1 MLRRFQIVEQYCQ
14 SGFTEVRVWG
24 KQGVVVWQ
32 LNIKNAA
39 GFPRFVCDTGVR
51 VHPEIGNA
59 GYWGTVGDI
68 SLGGCYVF
76 TFSPLPVGQ
85 VVTLDIKAND
95 KEINVA
101 GKTVSS
107 HPGVG
112 MGVAF
117 NGFTPEDAEERLKGF
132 VQHLASQPKKE
143 SMAVFH

>member
-1 MLRRFQIVEQYCQ
+1 MATEYKERR
-14 SGFTEVRVWG
+14 R
-24 KQGVVVWQ
+24 
-32 LNIKNAA
+32 
-39 GFPRFVCDTGVR
+39 FPRFVCDTGVR
-51 VHPEIGNA
+51 IHPEIGNT

-68 SLGGCYVF
+68 SIGGCYVF

-85 VVTLDIKAND
+85 VVTLAIKAND

-112 MGVAF
+112 MGIAF
-117 NGFTPEDAEERLKGF
+117 NGFTQEDAEERLKGF

-143 SMAVFH
+143 SLAVFH

>member
-1 MLRRFQIVEQYCQ
+1 VEQYALI
-14 SGFTEVRVWG
+14 RVWVR
-24 KQGVVVWQ
+24 KEFVMAVEY
-32 LNIKNAA
+32 KDRRR
-39 GFPRFVCDTGVR
+39 FPRFVCDTGVR

-85 VVTLDIKAND
+85 AVTLAIKINDI
-95 KEINVA
+95 EVNVA

-112 MGVAF
+112 MGIAF
-117 NGFTPEDAEERLKGF
+117 QGFVQEDSEERLKSF
-132 VQHLASQPKKE
+132 VQHLANQPKKE

>member
-1 MLRRFQIVEQYCQ
+1 MAAEYQEKRR
-14 SGFTEVRVWG
+14 
-24 KQGVVVWQ
+24 
-32 LNIKNAA
+32 
-39 GFPRFVCDTGVR
+39 FPRFVCDTGVR
-51 VHPEIGNA
+51 VHPETGNT

-85 VVTLDIKAND
+85 VVTLAIKAND

-112 MGVAF
+112 MGIAF
-117 NGFTPEDAEERLKGF
+117 SGFTQEDAEERLKGF
-132 VQHLASQPKKE
+132 VQQLANQPKKE

>member
-1 MLRRFQIVEQYCQ
+1 MAVEYKERR
-14 SGFTEVRVWG
+14 R
-24 KQGVVVWQ
+24 
-32 LNIKNAA
+32 
-39 GFPRFVCDTGVR
+39 FPRFVCDTGVR
-51 VHPEIGNA
+51 IHPEIGNA

-85 VVTLDIKAND
+85 VVTLAIKAND

-112 MGVAF
+112 MGIAF
-117 NGFTPEDAEERLKGF
+117 NGFTQEDAEERLKSFVPAFGQPAEEGNAGGISLNPAISHGLALGF
-132 VQHLASQPKKE
+132 VSLPVAGNG
-143 SMAVFH
+143 

>member
-1 MLRRFQIVEQYCQ
+1 MAAEYQEKRR
-14 SGFTEVRVWG
+14 
-24 KQGVVVWQ
+24 
-32 LNIKNAA
+32 
-39 GFPRFVCDTGVR
+39 FPRFVCDTGVR
-51 VHPEIGNA
+51 VHPETGNA

-76 TFSPLPVGQ
+76 TFSPLSVGQ

-112 MGVAF
+112 MGIAF
-117 NGFTPEDAEERLKGF
+117 NGFIHEDGEERLKNF
-132 VQHLASQPKKE
+132 VQQLASQPKKE

>member
-1 MLRRFQIVEQYCQ
+1 MAVEYKDRRRY
-14 SGFTEVRVWG
+14 
-24 KQGVVVWQ
+24 
-32 LNIKNAA
+32 
-39 GFPRFVCDTGVR
+39 PRYVCDTGVKI
-51 VHPEIGNA
+51 HPQAGTA

-85 VVTLDIKAND
+85 AVTLAIKAND
-95 KEINVA
+95 REINLA

-112 MGVAF
+112 MGIAF
-117 NGFTPEDAEERLKGF
+117 QGFTQENAESLLKNY
-132 VQHLASQPKKE
+132 VSALASQPKKE